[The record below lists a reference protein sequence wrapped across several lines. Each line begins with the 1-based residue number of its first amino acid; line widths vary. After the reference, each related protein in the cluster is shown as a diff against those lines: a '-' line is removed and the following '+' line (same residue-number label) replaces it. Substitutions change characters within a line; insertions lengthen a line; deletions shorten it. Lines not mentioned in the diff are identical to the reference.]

1 MSLYDMT
8 CFQTGGLFGTIDC
21 INAASSGVLINIL
34 LIVVC
39 LVTAGVFLGSGRSV
53 KNVMLLSTMITAFV
67 SLFFWLAAGAA
78 GSVNLGLYTS
88 ASFVWFVLF
97 AVAMLYHYLSDL

>member
-8 CFQTGGLFGTIDC
+8 CFQTGGIFGIIDC
-21 INAASSGVLINIL
+21 VNSDSSGVLVNVL
-34 LIVVC
+34 LIIVC

-67 SLFFWLAAGAA
+67 SLFFRLAAGAA
-78 GSVNLGLYTS
+78 GSVNISLYTS